1 MNSLG
6 RLPLKPWLN
15 YTMSSKKKVLIITY
29 YWPPSGGSGVQRWLK
44 FSKYLRD
51 FNIEP
56 VIYTIDNP
64 SYPIKDTSLES
75 EVPLGLEVL
84 KQPIFEP
91 NSFLSIFGNN
101 KKKES
106 AGFLNPNPTLLG
118 RFFQYV
124 RANYFIPDARK
135 FWIKPSVKFLSNYLK
150 NNEIEV
156 VITTGPPHSMH
167 IIGLAL
173 RDKFKIKWISDFR
186 DPWTEID
193 YFQQLP
199 LTKKA
204 NKKHHQLEQ
213 EVLEKSDMVIVVGE
227 TMKKKFLKHNHNIE
241 VLTNGFDSYENS
253 LTIELDSNFSITH
266 VGLMNAD
273 RNPTILWEV
282 LYEISSENIDFKNN
296 LRIKFIGKIDDTV
309 IQDIQVFNP
318 KNIVRI
324 PYLDHEEVRKYQAS
338 SQVLLLSINHVSS
351 AKGIITGKIFE
362 YLQAK
367 RPILGIGPEDG
378 DAAAILKK
386 TNAGNIVG
394 FNNKVELKAAVL
406 KLYKDFKEEKLF
418 VKSINIEQFHRKN
431 ITRQLAQ
438 VIKKVVS

>member
-1 MNSLG
+1 MNFLG
-6 RLPLKPWLN
+6 RLPLRLWLN

-29 YWPPSGGSGVQRWLK
+29 YWPPAGGSGVQRWLK
-44 FSKYLRD
+44 FVKYLRD

-56 VIYTIDNP
+56 VIYTVDNP
-64 SYPIKDTSLES
+64 SYPILDKSLES
-75 EVPLGLEVL
+75 EIPKGLEIL

-91 NSFLSIFGNN
+91 NSVLSFFGNK

-106 AGFLNPNPTLLG
+106 AGFLNPNPT
-118 RFFQYV
+118 FFGKIVQYI

-150 NNEIEV
+150 NNKIDAI
-156 VITTGPPHSMH
+156 ITTGPPHSMH
-167 IIGLAL
+167 NIGLAL
-173 RDKFKIKWISDFR
+173 KEKFVIKWISDFR

-193 YFQQLP
+193 YFKQLP

-204 NKKHHQLEQ
+204 KKKHYQLEQ

-227 TMKKKFLKHNHNIE
+227 TMRKQFYKHNHNIE

-253 LTIELDSNFSITH
+253 LTKELDSNFSITH

-273 RNPTILWEV
+273 RNPAILWEV
-282 LYEISSENIDFKNN
+282 LHEISNQNIDFKND
-296 LRIKFIGKIDDTV
+296 LSIKLIGKIDETV
-309 IQDIQVFNP
+309 IQDIKVFNP

-324 PYLDHEEVRKYQAS
+324 PYLEHEEVRKYQAS
-338 SQVLLLSINHVSS
+338 SQVLLLSINRVPS

-378 DAAAILKK
+378 DAAAILNK
-386 TNAGNIVG
+386 TNAGKMVG
-394 FNNKVELKAAVL
+394 FDHKNELKATIL
-406 KLYKDFKEEKLF
+406 KLYKDFKEEKLV
-418 VKSINIEQFHRKN
+418 VKSINIEQYHRKN
-431 ITRQLAQ
+431 ITSQLAE

>member
-1 MNSLG
+1 
-6 RLPLKPWLN
+6 
-15 YTMSSKKKVLIITY
+15 MSSKKKVLIITY

-56 VIYTIDNP
+56 IIYTVDNP

-75 EVPLGLEVL
+75 EIPLDLEVL

-91 NSFLSIFGNN
+91 NYFLSIFGNN

-150 NNEIEV
+150 NNKIDAI
-156 VITTGPPHSMH
+156 ITTGPPHSMH
-167 IIGLAL
+167 LVGLAL

-266 VGLMNAD
+266 VGSMNTD

-324 PYLDHEEVRKYQAS
+324 PYLDHKEVRKYQAS
-338 SQVLLLSINHVSS
+338 SQVLLLSINQVPN

-394 FNNKVELKAAVL
+394 FNNKIELKAAVL

-418 VKSINIEQFHRKN
+418 VKSINVEQFHRKN

>member
-56 VIYTIDNP
+56 VIYTVDNP

-75 EVPLGLEVL
+75 EIPLGLEVL

-241 VLTNGFDSYENS
+241 VLTNGFDSYGNS

-309 IQDIQVFNP
+309 IQDIQVFNTN
-318 KNIVRI
+318 NIVRI
-324 PYLDHEEVRKYQAS
+324 PYLDHDEVRKYQAS
-338 SQVLLLSINHVSS
+338 SQVLLLSINHVPS

-394 FNNKVELKAAVL
+394 FNNKVELKTAVL

-418 VKSINIEQFHRKN
+418 VKSTNIEQFHRKN

>member
-1 MNSLG
+1 
-6 RLPLKPWLN
+6 
-15 YTMSSKKKVLIITY
+15 MSSKKKVLIITY

-56 VIYTIDNP
+56 IIYTVDNP

-75 EVPLGLEVL
+75 EIPLDLEVL

-91 NSFLSIFGNN
+91 NYFLSIFGNN

-150 NNEIEV
+150 NNEIDV

-167 IIGLAL
+167 IIGLVL
-173 RDKFKIKWISDFR
+173 KDKFKIKWISDFR

-266 VGLMNAD
+266 VGSMNTD

-318 KNIVRI
+318 KNILRI
-324 PYLDHEEVRKYQAS
+324 PYLDHKEVRKYQAS
-338 SQVLLLSINHVSS
+338 SQVLLLSINQVPN

-394 FNNKVELKAAVL
+394 FNNKIELKAAVL
-406 KLYKDFKEEKLF
+406 KLYKDFKEERLF

>member
-56 VIYTIDNP
+56 VIYTVDNP

-75 EVPLGLEVL
+75 EIPLDLEVL

-91 NSFLSIFGNN
+91 NYFLSIFGNN

-150 NNEIEV
+150 NNEIDV

-167 IIGLAL
+167 IIGLVL
-173 RDKFKIKWISDFR
+173 KDKFKIKWISDFR

-324 PYLDHEEVRKYQAS
+324 PYLDHKEVRKYQAS
-338 SQVLLLSINHVSS
+338 SQVLLLSINQVPN

-394 FNNKVELKAAVL
+394 FNNKIELKAAVL

>member
-56 VIYTIDNP
+56 VIYTVDNP

-75 EVPLGLEVL
+75 EIPLGLEVL

-309 IQDIQVFNP
+309 IQDIQVFNTN
-318 KNIVRI
+318 NIVRI
-324 PYLDHEEVRKYQAS
+324 PYLDHDEVRKYQAS
-338 SQVLLLSINHVSS
+338 SQVLLLSINHVPS

>member
-1 MNSLG
+1 MNFLG

-56 VIYTIDNP
+56 VIYTVDNP

-75 EVPLGLEVL
+75 EIPLGLEVL

-135 FWIKPSVKFLSNYLK
+135 FWIKPSVKFLSNYLN
-150 NNEIEV
+150 NNEIDV
-156 VITTGPPHSMH
+156 VITTGPPHSIH

-338 SQVLLLSINHVSS
+338 SQVLLLSINHVPS

-394 FNNKVELKAAVL
+394 FNNKVELKTAVL

-418 VKSINIEQFHRKN
+418 VKSTNIEQFHRKN

>member
-6 RLPLKPWLN
+6 RLPLKAWLN

-75 EVPLGLEVL
+75 EIPLGLEVL

-135 FWIKPSVKFLSNYLK
+135 FWIIPSVKFLSNYLK
-150 NNEIEV
+150 NNKIDAI
-156 VITTGPPHSMH
+156 ITTGPPHSMH
-167 IIGLAL
+167 LVGLAL

-318 KNIVRI
+318 KNIVKI
-324 PYLDHEEVRKYQAS
+324 PYLDHDEVRKYQAS
-338 SQVLLLSINHVSS
+338 SQVLLLSINHVPS

>member
-56 VIYTIDNP
+56 IIYTVDNP

-75 EVPLGLEVL
+75 EIPLDLEVL

-91 NSFLSIFGNN
+91 NYFLSIFGNN

-150 NNEIEV
+150 NNEIDV

-167 IIGLAL
+167 IIGLVL
-173 RDKFKIKWISDFR
+173 KDKFKIKWISDFR

-266 VGLMNAD
+266 VGSMNTD

-338 SQVLLLSINHVSS
+338 SQVLLLSINHVPS

-394 FNNKVELKAAVL
+394 FNNKIELKAAVL

-418 VKSINIEQFHRKN
+418 VKSINVEQFHRKN

>member
-56 VIYTIDNP
+56 VIYTVDNP

-338 SQVLLLSINHVSS
+338 SQVLLLSINHVPS

>member
-15 YTMSSKKKVLIITY
+15 YTMSYKKKVLIITY

-56 VIYTIDNP
+56 VIYTVDNP
-64 SYPIKDTSLES
+64 SYPINDTSLES
-75 EVPLGLEVL
+75 EIPLDLEVL

-91 NSFLSIFGNN
+91 NYFLSIFGNN

-150 NNEIEV
+150 NNKIDAI
-156 VITTGPPHSMH
+156 ITTGPPHSMH
-167 IIGLAL
+167 LIGLAL

-282 LYEISSENIDFKNN
+282 LHEISSENIDFKNN

-338 SQVLLLSINHVSS
+338 SQVLLLSINQVPN

-394 FNNKVELKAAVL
+394 FNNKIELKAAVL

-418 VKSINIEQFHRKN
+418 VKSINVEQFHRKN

>member
-56 VIYTIDNP
+56 IIYTVDNP

-75 EVPLGLEVL
+75 EIPLDLEVL

-91 NSFLSIFGNN
+91 NYFLSIFGNN

-150 NNEIEV
+150 NNEIDV

-167 IIGLAL
+167 IIGLVL
-173 RDKFKIKWISDFR
+173 KDKFKIKWISDFR

-266 VGLMNAD
+266 VGSMNTD

-338 SQVLLLSINHVSS
+338 SQVLLLSINHVPS

-394 FNNKVELKAAVL
+394 FNNKIELKAAVL
-406 KLYKDFKEEKLF
+406 KLYKDFKEERLF

>member
-56 VIYTIDNP
+56 VIYTVDNP

-75 EVPLGLEVL
+75 EIPLGLEVL

-156 VITTGPPHSMH
+156 VITTGPPHSIH

-241 VLTNGFDSYENS
+241 VLTNGFDSYGNS

-338 SQVLLLSINHVSS
+338 SQVLLLSINHVPS

-418 VKSINIEQFHRKN
+418 VKSTNIEQFHRKN

-438 VIKKVVS
+438 VIKKEVS